1 MASIAAIFTSR
12 YHAKQLNPW
21 LNSSAIVDGVVNYN
35 WLTACQG
42 EMESFKKAFMDIRQ
56 SSKRGLSKRKSFNF
70 LLYYTMYR
78 W

>member
-1 MASIAAIFTSR
+1 MASIAAIFTST

-42 EMESFKKAFMDIRQ
+42 EMESFKKSIHGHQ
-56 SSKRGLSKRKSFNF
+56 
-70 LLYYTMYR
+70 TV
-78 W
+78 